1 MAAAERAVALDP
13 SDAEAH
19 AALGDAPW
27 RDRRIR
33 ARRRLRSTPP
43 LRLSPGSAEILTF
56 YAGWA
61 STFGEPERGAEI
73 VDRVIRLNP
82 NYPMWAAGPFSYAY
96 FMAGRYEDA
105 ARLLERVPP
114 DNYNRSR
121 WAIRAGSYAAL
132 GRAEEAQA
140 IVKQALDAFPDL
152 TIEGFVSDPGWS
164 EAERQRLIETMRTA
178 GFPACA
184 KPEEL
189 AQFAKPVR
197 LPECGKP

>member
-1 MAAAERAVALDP
+1 MLRLAPGLARSGNSRVPRRP
-13 SDAEAH
+13 STRPSA
-19 AALGDAPW
+19 
-27 RDRRIR
+27 
-33 ARRRLRSTPP
+33 
-43 LRLSPGSAEILTF
+43 LSPGSAEILTF

-61 STFGEPERGAEI
+61 STFGEAERGAEI

-82 NYPMWAAGPFSYAY
+82 NYPMWQNGPFSYAY

-114 DNYNRSR
+114 TNYNRSR
-121 WAIRAGSYAAL
+121 WVIRGGSYAAL
-132 GRAEEAQA
+132 DRADEAQA
-140 IVKQALDAFPDL
+140 IVKQALIQFPDL

-164 EAERQRLIETMRTA
+164 EAERQRLIETMRSA

-189 AQFAKPVR
+189 ARFANPRR
-197 LPECGKP
+197 LPECAKT